1 LIIPRSRKA
10 RELAAPTFAAS
21 EAMPLITAVVVA
33 SLAAVALP
41 RVAADHPIAG
51 VITLLEKLE
60 VQTKEEGEVEA
71 ATYQKFQYWCKRSTR
86 RLARGIKKENK
97 AIGELAD
104 KIKGLTA
111 DVETTGEDI
120 KAYEA
125 QLEVL
130 DKQANRAKG
139 MRQDEHVLYEDD
151 VENLDDTIS
160 ATDEALVVL
169 EEGEQ
174 AASATT
180 LLQVADKATPE
191 DLLKLDPSKGNP
203 FKPKA
208 KAFSAHAGGV
218 IETFKKLED
227 DWGIDKL
234 SEEEQE
240 QNAINAYRL
249 AKQAR
254 DSAIGATTRS
264 KAQKESI
271 KSDKESAKAQ
281 AEGEKAEQEREL
293 SSDTASLESTDQ
305 ECKTKNEEWAERSKV
320 RSGELEA
327 IAMAKKILSKV
338 TGVRNPDTHEIP
350 TKSLIVATARTER
363 DTANFQAAVSFLQV
377 RDPKAKA
384 VNLLRKT
391 ATALHNKALERLA
404 EEIGSYDGPF
414 DKIKAMIQKMI
425 FHLMGEQKDEDE
437 HKLWCDM
444 EFEKSTESKEDRS
457 DKVSLYNSKIA
468 EMDATIKLLAK
479 KIVENNEK
487 VKQIT
492 EYMNEETALRDEN
505 HVEIESTIT
514 DAQDAQAALTDAV
527 QVLRNFYKE
536 SGQIMKEPWE
546 FIQTSG
552 RGVELPDSPATWDS
566 SYTGVTDPKSGA
578 DGVLTLLDET
588 MDKFSRM
595 EADAK
600 VQDET
605 DQKEYLADM
614 AAKKIEID
622 ETQTDTQ
629 MKTTKRNSMQESME
643 GAAATL
649 KHTSSE
655 LDAVEQY
662 LKDLEPA
669 CGTGDSSYDDR
680 KTARAEEI
688 QALRRAQ
695 TILEEAFRA
704 KLIQK

>member
-1 LIIPRSRKA
+1 
-10 RELAAPTFAAS
+10 
-21 EAMPLITAVVVA
+21 
-33 SLAAVALP
+33 
-41 RVAADHPIAG
+41 
-51 VITLLEKLE
+51 
-60 VQTKEEGEVEA
+60 
-71 ATYQKFQYWCKRSTR
+71 
-86 RLARGIKKENK
+86 
-97 AIGELAD
+97 
-104 KIKGLTA
+104 
-111 DVETTGEDI
+111 
-120 KAYEA
+120 
-125 QLEVL
+125 
-130 DKQANRAKG
+130 
-139 MRQDEHVLYEDD
+139 
-151 VENLDDTIS
+151 
-160 ATDEALVVL
+160 
-169 EEGEQ
+169 
-174 AASATT
+174 
-180 LLQVADKATPE
+180 
-191 DLLKLDPSKGNP
+191 
-203 FKPKA
+203 
-208 KAFSAHAGGV
+208 
-218 IETFKKLED
+218 
-227 DWGIDKL
+227 
-234 SEEEQE
+234 
-240 QNAINAYRL
+240 
-249 AKQAR
+249 
-254 DSAIGATTRS
+254 
-264 KAQKESI
+264 
-271 KSDKESAKAQ
+271 
-281 AEGEKAEQEREL
+281 
-293 SSDTASLESTDQ
+293 
-305 ECKTKNEEWAERSKV
+305 
-320 RSGELEA
+320 
-327 IAMAKKILSKV
+327 
-338 TGVRNPDTHEIP
+338 
-350 TKSLIVATARTER
+350 
-363 DTANFQAAVSFLQV
+363 
-377 RDPKAKA
+377 
-384 VNLLRKT
+384 
-391 ATALHNKALERLA
+391 
-404 EEIGSYDGPF
+404 
-414 DKIKAMIQKMI
+414 
-425 FHLMGEQKDEDE
+425 
-437 HKLWCDM
+437 
-444 EFEKSTESKEDRS
+444 
-457 DKVSLYNSKIA
+457 VSLYNSKIA

-505 HVEIESTIT
+505 HVEIESTIK

-546 FIQTSG
+546 FIQTSR
-552 RGVELPDSPATWDS
+552 RGVELPSSPATWDS

-622 ETQTDTQ
+622 ETKTDTQ